1 MTRARLAAL
10 TITLALTLALA
21 PPLVARSLSP
31 LPPLRPSPGSS
42 PLPPPGERDPLVGF
56 AAAAAIVVA
65 GGAGLWVYRV
75 IRKGL

>member
-10 TITLALTLALA
+10 TIALALTLALA

-31 LPPLRPSPGSS
+31 LPPLRPSPATS
-42 PLPPPGERDPLVGF
+42 PLPPPGERDPLVG
-56 AAAAAIVVA
+56 AAAVATIVVVA
-65 GGAGLWVYRV
+65 GAGLWVYRV